1 MPVGERIQVGT
12 TIDMWLRT
20 VLTLSKLRSVFC
32 ASSSYGSRMSTSVK
46 WYFDMVES
54 SASWNESSSSSE
66 DVCLHSLTAGSSEG
80 TTLFMVL
87 ADDKVERAGRRD
99 EGGALR
105 QHPGDCG
112 FISF

>member
-1 MPVGERIQVGT
+1 
-12 TIDMWLRT
+12 MWLRT

-80 TTLFMVL
+80 REALSWWWRSKCKSGSRGHRVGLAIFATACGNRVL
-87 ADDKVERAGRRD
+87 PVIVADFNG
-99 EGGALR
+99 
-105 QHPGDCG
+105 
-112 FISF
+112 